1 MLFQLASRNPDI
13 QKLLDRG
20 YALRLDSNY
29 LVVRDIP
36 YLDAVGDLR
45 WGAIVTTMK
54 DIDGTRVEPHDHQV
68 FFAGGVP
75 HGLNGKPIPFLGGG
89 TVSVPLAKPDVV
101 VERSFSNKPPQGLP
115 DFFAKIEHYLT
126 ILSGPARHR
135 FPEANP
141 FTFNVDDDA
150 GPESVFH
157 FRDTLTSRALI
168 GDLSAK
174 FNGQDVA
181 VIGLGGTGAYVLDY
195 LVKTN
200 VDRIRGF
207 DPKPF
212 HVHNAFRSPGQLLQN
227 ELGKPKAE
235 VYQRRYETFRG
246 GLQLEAKAIDSTCE
260 ADFAGVTFAFVCIDS
275 GSARADIFELLIRLG
290 IPFVDVGMGLVRTNG
305 ALTGMVRTNLL
316 LPGEAEEVRD
326 KKLIPLTDPPGD
338 EYRTNIQ
345 IAELNA
351 LNASLAMLCFKQHC
365 GFYAQAQPKY
375 HLLMNTALPKLF
387 VEPTE

>member
-20 YALRLDSNY
+20 YALRLDSDH

-36 YLDAVGDLR
+36 YIDAAGDLR

-54 DIDGTRVEPHDHQV
+54 DIDGTRVTPNDHQV

-89 TVSVPLAKPDVV
+89 AVSVPLAKTDVV

-115 DFFAKIEHYLT
+115 DFFVKIEHYQT
-126 ILSGPARHR
+126 ILSGPARQR
-135 FPEANP
+135 YPKADP

-174 FNGQDVA
+174 LNGQNVA
-181 VIGLGGTGAYVLDY
+181 VIGLGGTGAYILDY
-195 LVKTN
+195 LAKTN
-200 VDRIRGF
+200 VDEIRGF

-212 HVHNAFRSPGQLLQN
+212 HVHNAFRSPGQLLQG

-235 VYQRRYETFRG
+235 VYQRRYETFRKG
-246 GLQLEAKAIDSTCE
+246 IKLEARAIDRTCD

-275 GSARADIFELLIRLG
+275 GSARAEIFDLLIGLG
-290 IPFVDVGMGLVRTNG
+290 IPFVDVGMGLVRHG
-305 ALTGMVRTNLL
+305 DALAGMVRTSVL
-316 LPGEAEEVRD
+316 LPGEAEAVRS

-338 EYRTNIQ
+338 DYRTNIQ

-365 GFYAQAQPKY
+365 GFYAQAQPAY
-375 HLLMNTALPKLF
+375 NLLLNTSLPRLF
-387 VEPTE
+387 VEPAE